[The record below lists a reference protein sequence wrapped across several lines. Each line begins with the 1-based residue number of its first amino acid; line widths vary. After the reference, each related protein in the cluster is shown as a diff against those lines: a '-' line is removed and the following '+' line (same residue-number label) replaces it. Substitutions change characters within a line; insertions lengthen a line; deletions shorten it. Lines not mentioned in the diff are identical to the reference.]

1 MLVKNVTRRRFVGG
15 MAAALGYVSLKPET
29 ALGQAGGA
37 VQPARGA
44 GQGRGGGRGPVTPEQ
59 YDSFAKLANNENNWG
74 PPDSVMKAM
83 NSAWKYSNRYGYPG
97 GDIQN
102 ALAEHHGVKPENI
115 LMGAGSGEILQVV
128 GTTFGLGGRK
138 VVGSD
143 PSYGSVYQHAT
154 SIKSEAIKVPLNADY
169 SQNIP
174 ALIEATN
181 KNVTDVG
188 FVYLCNPNNPT
199 GMIVPSADVKRL
211 MDNIPKDMPVLID
224 EAYHHF
230 VDDPRY
236 ATSINYVLEG
246 RPVIVARTFSKIA
259 ALAAMRLGY
268 AVAPAEV
275 IQKMRP
281 FATGSQNVLVRFG
294 GLASLKDTA
303 GQADVK
309 AKTIAQRKKT
319 TAELNSYGYST
330 IPSEA
335 NFFMVHLGREV
346 QPVIQE
352 FREKGVLVGR
362 PFPPMTQHLRVS
374 IGLPEEMDRFMK
386 AFKEIFPQ
394 KTSTSVAR

>member
-1 MLVKNVTRRRFVGG
+1 
-15 MAAALGYVSLKPET
+15 
-29 ALGQAGGA
+29 
-37 VQPARGA
+37 
-44 GQGRGGGRGPVTPEQ
+44 
-59 YDSFAKLANNENNWG
+59 
-74 PPDSVMKAM
+74 
-83 NSAWKYSNRYGYPG
+83 
-97 GDIQN
+97 
-102 ALAEHHGVKPENI
+102 
-115 LMGAGSGEILQVV
+115 
-128 GTTFGLGGRK
+128 
-138 VVGSD
+138 
-143 PSYGSVYQHAT
+143 
-154 SIKSEAIKVPLNADY
+154 
-169 SQNIP
+169 
-174 ALIEATN
+174 
-181 KNVTDVG
+181 
-188 FVYLCNPNNPT
+188 
-199 GMIVPSADVKRL
+199 
-211 MDNIPKDMPVLID
+211 
-224 EAYHHF
+224 
-230 VDDPRY
+230 
-236 ATSINYVLEG
+236 VLEG